1 MLTIKVPAKEFFIE
15 ETSSFGFFPGATLQL
30 EHSLV
35 SISKWESRWKKPFLT
50 DQKKGTEELKDYVRC
65 MTITQNIPSE
75 VYDFLT
81 RENIEEINKYIH
93 DPYTATTFKSP
104 PGVSK
109 SRKTA
114 ETQTSELIY
123 YYMIAC
129 EIPFDPCQKWHINR
143 LLTLIHICSI
153 KNDPKGQK
161 KMSKK
166 DIYSQNRA
174 LNAARRAKYGTHG

>member
-1 MLTIKVPAKEFFIE
+1 MLTIKVPPKEYFIE
-15 ETSSFGFFPGATLQL
+15 ETSTFHQFPGATLQL

-35 SISKWESRWKKPFLT
+35 SISKWEAKWKKPFLT
-50 DQKKGTEELKDYVRC
+50 DQKKTTEELKDYVRC
-65 MTITQNIPSE
+65 MTITQNVPSD

-81 RENIEEINKYIH
+81 RENIATINNYIH
-93 DPYTATTFKSP
+93 DSYTATTFKSP
-104 PGVSK
+104 PGASK
-109 SRKTA
+109 SRKSS

-129 EIPFDPCQKWHINR
+129 EIPFECQKWHLNR

-161 KMSKK
+161 KMSKH
-166 DIYSQNRA
+166 DIYSQNKA